1 MTVCF
6 ILQAQAHA
14 VFISA
19 PHSHLYGSK
28 QPLRRDL
35 SNGPRTPHVARE
47 LVKQSF
53 LNEGAVLETN
63 GDAFGKSEQIRV
75 STTVTQHNKHL
86 FAAFSVIT
94 LVSEVSDGHN
104 LRSMA
109 APTSMRLTAMVLQKL
124 LMSVF
129 LHGRVETSPKYYC
142 FCLCSTNTLFNHI
155 TYKNCLFAVFFA

>member
-35 SNGPRTPHVARE
+35 SNSPRTPHVAHE

-53 LNEGAVLETN
+53 LNEGAGLETN
-63 GDAFGKSEQIRV
+63 GNVFGKSEQI
-75 STTVTQHNKHL
+75 SASTVTQQNKHL
-86 FAAFSVIT
+86 FTAFSVIT
-94 LVSEVSDGHN
+94 LVFEVSYRHN
-104 LRSMA
+104 SRSMA
-109 APTSMRLTAMVLQKL
+109 APTPMRSTAMVLQKL
-124 LMSVF
+124 LTSVS
-129 LHGRVETSPKYYC
+129 LHGRVETPPK
-142 FCLCSTNTLFNHI
+142 
-155 TYKNCLFAVFFA
+155 